1 MRERVSAGL
10 LPAVVWSRGEQIC
23 PPFRHSLAEY
33 EAIINN
39 ASTRDSLTSRSTLA
53 ASKGN
58 TVNVLESSTALL
70 STSTLIRNEPVQAR
84 STARLATL
92 LDSAAAVIDE
102 IGYERLTTAMVAER
116 AGASI
121 GTVYRYFPD
130 RIAVLQSLAARNS
143 ERLLSSITSELVAGR
158 HASAT
163 DAVLAVAHAT
173 AELFRTEP
181 GYRSIRVGD
190 VLDLLPPQT
199 ESSANAVMADAVT
212 DALVAGYGVT
222 DSADVRLTVGT
233 AIEVID
239 ALVARAFAR
248 AAQGDARLMA
258 EVDRAVRAVV
268 AGRL

>member
-1 MRERVSAGL
+1 MRR
-10 LPAVVWSRGEQIC
+10 R
-23 PPFRHSLAEY
+23 
-33 EAIINN
+33 
-39 ASTRDSLTSRSTLA
+39 
-53 ASKGN
+53 KGS
-58 TVNVLESSTALL
+58 TVNITESGASLL
-70 STSTLIRNEPVQAR
+70 STSAPIRNEPVQAR

-143 ERLLSSITSELVAGR
+143 ERLMGRVATELVPGR

-163 DAVLAVAHAT
+163 DALIGVLVAMT
-173 AELFRTEP
+173 DLFRSEP
-181 GYRSIRVGD
+181 GYRSVRVGD

-199 ESSANAVMADAVT
+199 ESTANAMMADVVT
-212 DALVAGYGVT
+212 DALVVGYGVT
-222 DSADVRLTVGT
+222 DSVEVRRAVGT
-233 AIEVID
+233 AVEIAD

-248 AAQGDARLMA
+248 STPGDAALLA
-258 EVDRAVRAVV
+258 EAERAVRAVL
-268 AGRL
+268 ADRL